1 MYKIIMLLTL
11 IVLDLNIL
19 QKKFIENNS
28 LKTNSFRIQAH
39 DSIMCEYFCFGF
51 IDFMLAG
58 QILTEFTNLLLLS
71 NF

>member
-1 MYKIIMLLTL
+1 MLLTL

-19 QKKFIENNS
+19 QKKFIENKS

-39 DSIMCEYFCFGF
+39 EYFCFGF